1 MAPPK
6 IPLIPPI
13 GTLVVVLR
21 TVPTRGALRK
31 RTGRVQCAPYVE
43 DVKAVINSIYIY
55 TYFVCNI
62 KIYEKNIEYINNF
75 CRICTNAPY
84 WYLLNSIDIIIIYV
98 YKQKLIYLQSIWK
111 IYIRHGLTRSNLY
124 HKYNFCGCT
133 IEPYLSIFSDIKG
146 EHLKLIKCYALL
158 AATQRSEFME

>member
-1 MAPPK
+1 MGGYPPFLGNPHQGKTPRYMAPPK

-55 TYFVCNI
+55 IHILFVI
-62 KIYEKNIEYINNF
+62 
-75 CRICTNAPY
+75 
-84 WYLLNSIDIIIIYV
+84 
-98 YKQKLIYLQSIWK
+98 
-111 IYIRHGLTRSNLY
+111 
-124 HKYNFCGCT
+124 
-133 IEPYLSIFSDIKG
+133 
-146 EHLKLIKCYALL
+146 
-158 AATQRSEFME
+158 